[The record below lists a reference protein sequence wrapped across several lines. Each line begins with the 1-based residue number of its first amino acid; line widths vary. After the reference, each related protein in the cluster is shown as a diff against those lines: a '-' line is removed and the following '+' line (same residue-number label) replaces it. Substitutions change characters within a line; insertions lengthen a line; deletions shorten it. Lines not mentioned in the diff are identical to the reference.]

1 VRFCNDLISLLSCER
16 NDERAAV
23 VCAVETNVLSTDE
36 VFAIENASGILKDAQ
51 VLPQVRL
58 VQLQV

>member
-1 VRFCNDLISLLSCER
+1 
-16 NDERAAV
+16 
-23 VCAVETNVLSTDE
+23 VCAVETNVLGTDE